1 MDEKISLVSENRE
14 SNRLVS
20 SSSSS
25 IFIPVRG
32 CITRMKNSRDIH
44 YFHGTVVGEKKKK
57 EKFEKIGRETVDGG
71 GRKECGNCND
81 IARNT

>member
-1 MDEKISLVSENRE
+1 MYNADEKFERYSLFPWNGGGR
-14 SNRLVS
+14 
-20 SSSSS
+20 
-25 IFIPVRG
+25 
-32 CITRMKNSRDIH
+32 K
-44 YFHGTVVGEKKKK
+44 KKKK